1 MSFRAQPSNVAAVDG
16 LLEAIEKAGF
26 KPGKDSDLGL
36 DVASSEFYAKGKYN
50 LHGEGKSYTSEQF
63 ADYLAGICAKY
74 PVIPAEDGCAE
85 GDWTGWKYLTEK
97 RGNKVQLV
105 GYDLFVTTTT
115 LTAAALIHGVAT
127 STRIKHKQNA

>member
-63 ADYLAGICAKY
+63 ADYIAGICAKY
-74 PVIPAEDGCAE
+74 LVISVEDGCAE
-85 GDWTGWKYLTEK
+85 GEWKGWKYLTEK
-97 RGNKVQLV
+97 LGNKVQLV
-105 GYDLFVTTTT
+105 GDDMIVIKTTI
-115 LTAAALIHGVAT
+115 LAEDRK
-127 STRIKHKQNA
+127 STRLNSSN